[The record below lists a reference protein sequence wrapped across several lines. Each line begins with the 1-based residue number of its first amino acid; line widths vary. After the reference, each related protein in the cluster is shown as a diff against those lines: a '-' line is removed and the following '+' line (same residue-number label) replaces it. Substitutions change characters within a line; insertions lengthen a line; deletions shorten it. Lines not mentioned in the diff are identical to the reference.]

1 MLRRELDLIIE
12 ALEAAY
18 PEAHCSLTW
27 HTPLELLI
35 STQLSA
41 QCTDARVN
49 LVTPAL
55 FARFPDAKAFAQAPV
70 EEIESYIHSTG
81 LYKNKAKNI
90 KLCCQQLLER
100 HNGTVPDTMEAMT
113 ALAGT
118 GRKTANLVLGELYG
132 KPAYVVDTHV
142 TRLSGLLGITEH
154 TDPVQI
160 ERDLRRLIPPDGPH
174 PEKALGLCHRLVL
187 HGRAVCIARRP
198 QCGVCCLKELCPS
211 CKEHFTG

>member
-1 MLRRELDLIIE
+1 MRRSKLNQIIE
-12 ALEAAY
+12 LLEQEY
-18 PEAHCSLTW
+18 PEVRCSLNW
-27 HTPLELLI
+27 STPLELLI

-55 FARFPDAKAFAQAPV
+55 FERFPDAKAYAEADV
-70 EEIESYIHSTG
+70 TEIESYIHSTG

-100 HNGTVPDTMEAMT
+100 HNGEVPDTMEAMT

-142 TRLSGLLGITEH
+142 TRLCGLLGITKKK
-154 TDPVQI
+154 DPVQI
-160 ERDLRRLIPPDGPH
+160 ERDLRKLIPPDGPN
-174 PEKALGLCHRLVL
+174 PEKALGLCHRLVY
-187 HGRAVCIARRP
+187 HGRKVCIARRP
-198 QCGVCCLKELCPS
+198 QCGGCCLKEICPS
-211 CKEHFTG
+211 SR

>member
-1 MLRRELDLIIE
+1 MRRSKLNRIIE
-12 ALEAAY
+12 LLEQEY
-18 PEAHCSLTW
+18 PEVRCSLNW
-27 HTPLELLI
+27 RTPLELLI

-55 FARFPDAKAFAQAPV
+55 FERFPDAKAYAEADV
-70 EEIESYIHSTG
+70 TEIESYIHSTG

-100 HNGTVPDTMEAMT
+100 HNGEVPDTMEAMT

-142 TRLSGLLGITEH
+142 TRLCGLLGITKKK
-154 TDPVQI
+154 DPVQI
-160 ERDLRRLIPPDGPH
+160 ERDLRKLIPPDGPN
-174 PEKALGLCHRLVL
+174 PEKALGLCHRLVY
-187 HGRAVCIARRP
+187 HGRKVCIARRP
-198 QCGVCCLKELCPS
+198 QCGECCLKEICPS
-211 CKEHFTG
+211 SR